1 MIGVDHEPPL
11 IQQMQHLCVP
21 SEFTDAC
28 NQAELGIEGELE
40 AGNVLRLSDLQ
51 QVRTPRYRVGGN
63 TLAAADV
70 LCLGHCSGGRPV
82 QGARAAAERGRR
94 LLHYPVRSQR
104 EESHQGAPTA
114 SGLANTTY
122 LKP

>member
-51 QVRTPRYRVGGN
+51 QVRTPRYRVGGVYFI
-63 TLAAADV
+63 TPSEASV
-70 LCLGHCSGGRPV
+70 RRVIKVRP
-82 QGARAAAERGRR
+82 
-94 LLHYPVRSQR
+94 LLRV
-104 EESHQGAPTA
+104 
-114 SGLANTTY
+114 
-122 LKP
+122 